1 MPCRFKE
8 DAKNL
13 AWLDLLD
20 AGNGKKVKRVGNDG
34 TLEANSKVDIP
45 LWLAISLA
53 QRDVVEMKNPLFLSE
68 NYLNLIKSGAEV
80 VNFRHQSHHIYENLL
95 KLCSHLA
102 EDQVFSYVTIYQR
115 AFIERFVKS
124 IIEMADSS
132 DIQ

>member
-1 MPCRFKE
+1 M
-8 DAKNL
+8 

-20 AGNGKKVKRVGNDG
+20 AGNGKKVKKVTGNDG
-34 TLEANSKVDIP
+34 MLTADTKVDIP

-53 QRDVVEMKNPLFLSE
+53 QRDVVEMKNPIYLSE

-102 EDQVFSYVTIYQR
+102 ED
-115 AFIERFVKS
+115 
-124 IIEMADSS
+124 
-132 DIQ
+132 